1 MNIFAISDLHMSVA
15 NPKPMNI
22 FGASWNDYLSVIE
35 KDWKEK
41 VKADDVVLIAGDI
54 SWAMTLDDALKDMQY
69 FYNLPG
75 KKIFIRGNHDYWWK
89 SITRI
94 RENLPENCI
103 MLQNDAVKIENCVF
117 CGSRL
122 WLVPGSPDFCE
133 HDNKLYLREIE
144 RLRLAFFKANALREE
159 DDKLICMTHYPP
171 FNVRR
176 DSNAVTDLMEENH
189 VTAAIYGHLHGKD
202 ARADLVV
209 KKNNVP
215 YYLTSCDLVCNKL
228 VKIDI

>member
-41 VKADDVVLIAGDI
+41 VQDDDVVLIAGDI

-103 MLQNDAVKIENCVF
+103 MLQNDAIKIENCVF

-159 DDKLICMTHYPP
+159 GDKLICMTHYPP

-176 DSNAVTDLMEENH
+176 EPNVVTDLMEENH

-215 YYLTSCDLVCNKL
+215 YYLTSCDLVGNKL

>member
-22 FGASWNDYLSVIE
+22 FGESWNDYLSVIE
-35 KDWKEK
+35 NDWKEK
-41 VKADDVVLIAGDI
+41 VQDDDVVLIAGDI

-159 DDKLICMTHYPP
+159 GDKLIYMTHYPP

-176 DSNAVTDLMEENH
+176 EPNAVTDLMEENH

-215 YYLTSCDLVCNKL
+215 YYLTSCDLVGNKL

>member
-1 MNIFAISDLHMSVA
+1 MKFYAVSDLHMCSKGS
-15 NPKPMNI
+15 KPMDI
-22 FGASWNDYLSVIE
+22 FGAKWENYLEKIFADWNA
-35 KDWKEK
+35 K
-41 VKADDVVLIAGDI
+41 VTDDDVVMIGGDI
-54 SWAMTLDDALKDMQY
+54 SWAMDLPEALEDIATLCPLK
-69 FYNLPG
+69 G
-75 KKIFIRGNHDYWWK
+75 KKVLIRGNHDYWWK

-144 RLRLAFFKANALREE
+144 RLRLAFFKANALRKEG
-159 DDKLICMTHYPP
+159 DKLICMTHYPP

-176 DSNAVTDLMEENH
+176 DPNAVTDLMEENH

-202 ARADLVV
+202 ARADLIV

-215 YYLTSCDLVCNKL
+215 YYLTSCDLVGNKL

>member
-22 FGASWNDYLSVIE
+22 FGESWNDYLSVIE

-41 VKADDVVLIAGDI
+41 VQDDDVVLIAGDI
-54 SWAMTLDDALKDMQY
+54 SWAITLDDALKDMQY

-144 RLRLAFFKANALREE
+144 RLRLAFFKANELREE
-159 DDKLICMTHYPP
+159 GDKLICMTHYPP

-176 DSNAVTDLMEENH
+176 EHNAVTDLMEENH

-215 YYLTSCDLVCNKL
+215 YYLTSCDLVGNKL